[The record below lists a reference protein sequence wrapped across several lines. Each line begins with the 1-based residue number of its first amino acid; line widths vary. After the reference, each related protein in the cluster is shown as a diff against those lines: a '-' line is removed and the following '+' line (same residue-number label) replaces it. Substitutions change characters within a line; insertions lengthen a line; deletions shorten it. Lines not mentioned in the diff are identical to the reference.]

1 MYRYS
6 VVLAMRDPTKQRLQD
21 KAAEMSVLQS
31 VRPDKKVQFLTV
43 YHTKPFLNLIFP
55 SPLVIWN
62 KRYVMRSY
70 NIH

>member
-31 VRPDKKVQFLTV
+31 VRPDKKSAISYRLAHKT
-43 YHTKPFLNLIFP
+43 LLESNFP
-55 SPLVIWN
+55 VPSGHLE
-62 KRYVMRSY
+62 
-70 NIH
+70 